1 MTVFLAATVTKAEVN
16 AVGGLIGSDRFLA
29 NPVVLTD
36 VLAYLKECLG

>member
-29 NPVVLTD
+29 NPVVFDRL
-36 VLAYLKECLG
+36 LACLKECLG